1 MKGWYFSKLD
11 VITALQPLSTI
22 NISIDSGSSSMQDR
36 PDIPMDVIWSGSG
49 NRKEEGEGS

>member
-22 NISIDSGSSSMQDR
+22 NISIDSGSSSVHDR